1 VTQSAPRRV
10 VALLASQAFAFGLS
24 ESLLLIVANA
34 IFLDA
39 YGSKWL
45 PLTYVGIAVVGTLIA
60 AGVART
66 VRRWPLPRVAILGEA
81 AVALLFVAA
90 WAVLR
95 GSGGVW
101 VSAPLLVLF
110 PVLLQ
115 IGFIFVGGQ
124 AGRLLD
130 VQQIK
135 AGFPRI
141 VSGFALGFLAGGLAG
156 RPLLAL
162 LGSTD
167 HLLLVAAGAQAGFVA
182 LLAFAGGRFADRLGQ
197 VERSALGRPRL
208 PLRQVLSSRFV
219 LLVIGYQILS
229 AAGTYLIEFVLFDR
243 AAARYHDAASLTR
256 FLSTY
261 TAALNIVDIVFL
273 ALFAGMLLRR
283 FGLRLG
289 IAANPAL
296 VTVLGA
302 AMLVSATASG
312 GSSLALF
319 VLVAAARIVDISLT
333 DGTTRTSINTA
344 YQLLPSEERLA
355 VQATVEGVG
364 VPVAIGAT
372 GVLLFALRAFSTPVS
387 VIVAVTVGVCVVWT
401 LAAVMLYRDYAR
413 ALAGALRRRV
423 LPDIPSD
430 PEPAETAETLHRLL
444 ASDDARDVRLGL
456 DLLTGTSSPAAHA
469 ELARLADDPRADVR
483 VHALASLAGEDDGGA
498 RARLGSEIATLS
510 ASREGTDRRLAA
522 EILAAPTGIDR
533 GPLADLLRDPDPA
546 VRTEALAAVGAGDAG
561 HVCEVIA
568 ALDDPAT
575 IGAAVPALGRLGDAI
590 LPAVAAALAN
600 APVPAPDATLRLVRA
615 VRNASPDGV
624 AVCVGAHVEH
634 LDRELGLTVLSALG
648 AAGAEASPL
657 AASLDRTLQADS
669 EHAARC
675 LAALAAVEPGPLLE
689 RAIRDELELLRQRVL
704 ALLAVRHGAET
715 IHFVGLG
722 LASEVEGRRSLAI
735 ELLEVTLGRAEATR
749 ALPIVRTDLPD
760 DSRLRSL
767 ISVGARASADRA
779 ATLADLMLDDER
791 HWRSAWLQACAVYEA
806 RTTLGEVVPA
816 RRLATEVT
824 TDPVL
829 RETLEWAAG
838 RVETI

>member
-1 VTQSAPRRV
+1 MTEPAPRRV
-10 VALLASQAFAFGLS
+10 IALLASQAFAFGLS
-24 ESLLLIVANA
+24 ESLLLIAANA

-45 PLTYVGIAVVGTLIA
+45 PLTYIGIAVVGTLVA
-60 AGVART
+60 AAVART
-66 VRRWPLPRVAILGEA
+66 VRRWPLPRVAILAEA

-90 WAVLR
+90 WAVLSA
-95 GSGGVW
+95 SGGVW

-141 VSGFALGFLAGGLAG
+141 VSGFAVGFLAGGLAG

-167 HLLLVAAGAQAGFVA
+167 HLLLVAAGSQAGFVA
-182 LLAFAGGRFADRLGQ
+182 LLAFAGRRFADRLGQ
-197 VERSALGRPRL
+197 VERSPLGRPRL
-208 PLRQVLSSRFV
+208 PLSRVLSSRFV

-261 TAALNIVDIVFL
+261 TAALNIVDILFL
-273 ALFAGMLLRR
+273 ALVAGMLLRR

-296 VTVLGA
+296 VTVLGV

-344 YQLLPSEERLA
+344 YQLLPGDERLA

-372 GVLLFALRAFSTPVS
+372 GVLLFALRALSAPVS
-387 VIVAVTVGVCVVWT
+387 VIVAVTVAVCVVWT
-401 LAAVMLYRDYAR
+401 LAAVLLYRDYAR

-423 LPDIPSD
+423 LPDIASD
-430 PEPAETAETLHRLL
+430 PEPAETAEALHRLL

-469 ELARLADDPRADVR
+469 ELERLAGDARTDVR
-483 VHALASLAGEDDGGA
+483 VHALASLAAEDHSGA
-498 RARLGSEIATLS
+498 RARLHSEVAALS
-510 ASREGTDRRLAA
+510 ASPEAGDRRLAA
-522 EILAAPTGIDR
+522 GILATPTGVDR
-533 GPLADLLRDPDPA
+533 AALSDLLHDLDPT
-546 VRTEALAAVGAGDAG
+546 VRAEALAAVGGGDAG
-561 HVCEVIA
+561 LVDEVIA
-568 ALDDPAT
+568 ALEDPAT
-575 IGAAVPALGRLGDAI
+575 IDAAVAALGRLGDAI

-600 APVPAPDATLRLVRA
+600 APVPVPVATLRLVRA
-615 VRNASPDGV
+615 VRTASPDEV
-624 AVCVGAHVEH
+624 AACLGSHVEH
-634 LDRELGLTVLSALG
+634 ADRELGLAVISALG
-648 AAGAEASPL
+648 ASGVEASPL
-657 AASLDRTLQADS
+657 AASLERTLHADS

-675 LAALAAVEPGPLLE
+675 LAALAAVEPAPLLE
-689 RAIRDELELLRQRVL
+689 RAIRDELELLRRRVL
-704 ALLAVRHGAET
+704 ALLAVRHGADA
-715 IHFVGLG
+715 IHSVALG
-722 LASEVEGRRSLAI
+722 LAGDVEGRRSLAI
-735 ELLEVTLGRAEATR
+735 EMLEVTLDRAEATR

-760 DSRLRSL
+760 DDRLRSL
-767 ISVGARASADRA
+767 VSAGAHAGADRA
-779 ATLADLMLDDER
+779 ATLADLTEDGQR
-791 HWRSAWLQACAVYEA
+791 HWRSPWLQACAVYEA
-806 RTTLGEVVPA
+806 RTADEARPA
-816 RRLATEVT
+816 RRLATEA

-829 RETLEWAAG
+829 RETLEWAA
-838 RVETI
+838 RRAEII